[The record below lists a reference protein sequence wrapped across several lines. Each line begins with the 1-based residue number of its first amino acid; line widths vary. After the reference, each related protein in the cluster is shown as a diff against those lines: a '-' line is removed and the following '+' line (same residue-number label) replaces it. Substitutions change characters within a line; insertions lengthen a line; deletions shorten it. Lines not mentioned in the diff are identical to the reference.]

1 MIVPDTNLLLY
12 AYRAEVPLHAP
23 AREWWETLV
32 NGDERVGVP
41 WSVVSGFVRM
51 ITNRSA
57 YTDPATPSQAFDFV
71 NEWLASPNVETIN
84 PGSQHLDLFRRNLET
99 AGVGGNLVTD
109 AHIAAIAMEY
119 QAEVH
124 TNDSDFARFPG
135 LKWRNPL

>member
-12 AYRAEVPLHAP
+12 AYREEVPFHHP

-32 NGDERVGVP
+32 NGSERIGIP
-41 WSVVSGFVRM
+41 WSVVSTFVRL

-57 YTDPATPSQAFDFV
+57 YANPATPSQAFDFV
-71 NEWLASPNVETIN
+71 NEWLESPNVLVIN
-84 PGSQHLDLFRRNLET
+84 PGAGHLGLFRRNLEV

-109 AHIAAIAMEY
+109 AHIAALAMEY

-124 TNDSDFARFPG
+124 TNDGDFARFPG

>member
-12 AYRAEVPLHAP
+12 AYWEEVPFHHP
-23 AREWWETLV
+23 ARQWWETQV
-32 NGDERVGVP
+32 NGSERIGIP
-41 WSVVSGFVRM
+41 WAVISAFVRM

-57 YTDPATPSQAFDFV
+57 YATPATPSQAFNFV
-71 NEWLASPNVETIN
+71 NEWFESPNVGTIN
-84 PGSQHLDLFRRNLET
+84 PGTGHIGLFRRNLET

-109 AHIAAIAMEY
+109 AHIAALAMEY

-124 TNDSDFARFPG
+124 TNDSDFGRFPG